1 MKVVILA
8 GGLGTRLSE
17 ETKTKPKPMVNIG
30 KDPILLHIIRI
41 YSRFNF
47 NKFIIAGGYKI
58 NYIKKFFKKKKNKK
72 FRYKSYKHRK

>member
-17 ETKTKPKPMVNIG
+17 ETKKKPKPMVNIG
-30 KDPILLHIIRI
+30 KDPILLHIIKI

-58 NYIKKFFKKKKNKK
+58 NFIKKFFKKEKLKI
-72 FRYKSYKHRK
+72 

>member
-8 GGLGTRLSE
+8 GGLVTRLSE

-58 NYIKKFFKKKKNKK
+58 NYIKKFFKKKK
-72 FRYKSYKHRK
+72 